1 MSPRAKRTQQEIKIM
16 RDRILA
22 TTLELVR
29 QEGLE
34 TVSIRKIADRIGV
47 SAMLLYS
54 YFKNRDDIIQA
65 LRESGFEEIKE
76 FFAKSLRRAETDD
89 ALVQVRAS
97 LGRFIKMS
105 YEYPKLYRFAWRVSM
120 SWPVD
125 SKNLTIILE
134 HLSRLIQLCI
144 ERNQCIKRDP
154 VLAAGMVFSIVNGTL
169 LLYHSVPALGQTRQV
184 QFETELIEAAMNY
197 LTK

>member
-65 LRESGFEEIKE
+65 LRES
-76 FFAKSLRRAETDD
+76 
-89 ALVQVRAS
+89 
-97 LGRFIKMS
+97 
-105 YEYPKLYRFAWRVSM
+105 
-120 SWPVD
+120 D
-125 SKNLTIILE
+125 SKR
-134 HLSRLIQLCI
+134 SKSFC
-144 ERNQCIKRDP
+144 
-154 VLAAGMVFSIVNGTL
+154 
-169 LLYHSVPALGQTRQV
+169 
-184 QFETELIEAAMNY
+184 
-197 LTK
+197 